1 MTKITIFNR
10 LIVKFLKVRKT
21 QGAENGIILGDFNAS
36 GAYVKT
42 KDWQTNRLRG
52 SEFEWLLHAV
62 IFISRSLVT
71 LYGFQEGRL
80 VNQEGL

>member
-52 SEFEWLLHAV
+52 SEFEWLIPDHMDTTATNTLAAYD
-62 IFISRSLVT
+62 RSLLT
-71 LYGFQEGRL
+71 
-80 VNQEGL
+80 